1 MQHQQKWE
9 PARVCVAGTL
19 VDVAGC
25 WSIFWSRD
33 ICPKN
38 RFVRVVGLFIGPLSL
53 SHFTKPWMSKPWR
66 VTDIVI
72 SLWLSLTNLFIHW
85 TLWTDDINGS
95 FNDMISRQTN
105 YHLIYKLQ
113 TTNMIWYD
121 MIRFVWFDYEIVHWY
136 DITDWYHHITLAD
149 PVGLLPLWPNWWWD
163 LRLGHRVSQQERRWR
178 RGRKGDKWWQSW
190 VWGAR
195 SIEFVVG
202 VLSIRH
208 STQTQAVVEP
218 V

>member
-1 MQHQQKWE
+1 MNLFLKLSSPMNTEPQQHLVRYCGGSHNLGAKTHAHQQKWE

-121 MIRFVWFDYEIVHWY
+121 MIRFVWFDM
-136 DITDWYHHITLAD
+136 
-149 PVGLLPLWPNWWWD
+149 
-163 LRLGHRVSQQERRWR
+163 
-178 RGRKGDKWWQSW
+178 K
-190 VWGAR
+190 
-195 SIEFVVG
+195 
-202 VLSIRH
+202 
-208 STQTQAVVEP
+208 
-218 V
+218 